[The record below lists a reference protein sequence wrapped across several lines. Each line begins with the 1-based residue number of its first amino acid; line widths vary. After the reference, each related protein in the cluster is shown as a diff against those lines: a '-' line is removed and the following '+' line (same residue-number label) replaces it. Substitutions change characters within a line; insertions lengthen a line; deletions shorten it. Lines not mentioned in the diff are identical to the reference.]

1 MPLLTGLTST
11 NTQVPLEVT
20 AGGRI
25 IAQGLQGP
33 TGPTGPAGP
42 AGLSGGL
49 SSAALF
55 WGRQAWNGR
64 VAPIVNWTG
73 VIWDPA
79 SYQYV
84 AVASTGANRAMTSF
98 DGITWTNRVHGVSST
113 STYLA
118 IAYSP
123 SLNRLVAVGGAGSLM
138 YSTGGVTWTGGTAI
152 SAQDHA
158 SIAWAP
164 SLNLFASPASTGT
177 GTMMTS
183 PDGITWTSQTL
194 PTLTNPQFKCI
205 CWSATLSIF
214 LALTYTDG
222 QGVISSD
229 GITWTA
235 VTLSSAAGWTSVVWA
250 EDLGLFVAVAD
261 SGATARCMTSPNG
274 TTWTDR
280 TVPASAWKSLAWA
293 REAGL
298 LTAVGPTTGVDII
311 SKDGINWE
319 SRTNIANT
327 GGWAAVA
334 WSAWRFQH
342 VAVTN
347 TSFSVR
353 TQL

>member
-33 TGPTGPAGP
+33 TGPAGPAGP

-55 WGRQAWNGR
+55 WSRQAWSSRFATVETWNS
-64 VAPIVNWTG
+64 
-73 VIWDPA
+73 VIWHPA
-79 SYQYV
+79 AFLYV
-84 AVASTGANRAMTSF
+84 AVASTGTNRVITSP
-98 DGITWTNRVHGVSST
+98 DGITWTARAHAVSST
-113 STYLA
+113 SIYRA
-118 IAYSP
+118 QAYSP
-123 SLNRLVAVGGAGSLM
+123 SLGRLVAVGDAGSVM
-138 YSTGGVTWTGGTAI
+138 YSDNATAWTAGTTI
-152 SAQDHA
+152 SAENYL
-158 SIAWAP
+158 SVAWSP
-164 SLNLFASPASTGT
+164 TLSLFAAPASTGS
-177 GTMMTS
+177 GSMMTS
-183 PDGITWTSQTL
+183 PDGITWTSRTL
-194 PTLTNPQFKCI
+194 PTLINPQFRCI
-205 CWSATLSIF
+205 CWSDTLGIF

-222 QGVISSD
+222 QGVTSSD

-261 SGATARCMTSPNG
+261 SGATARCVTSPDG

-280 TVPASAWKSLAWA
+280 TVPASAWASLVWA

-298 LTAVGPTTGVDII
+298 LTAVGPNGSDIV
-311 SKDGINWE
+311 SKDGINWQTL
-319 SRTNIANT
+319 STPANT
-327 GGWAAVA
+327 GGWRAVA
-334 WSAWRFQH
+334 WSYWRFQH
-342 VAVTN
+342 VAVTSVN
-347 TSFSVR
+347 LVVR